1 MIVMKKYLLLIF
13 LFLVAEGISAQT
25 PYLKEIFQKDTT
37 YLTADATNIKF
48 PIRGK
53 VKISPTGFVQ
63 YMQIEFWVYDAT
75 GREIYYANH
84 AAPTS
89 ASTPEKY
96 QEQMDRMV
104 EKEYAAFMRRQ
115 GKMLLLR
122 KWNNLRIEYY
132 DFIISQADATT

>member
-1 MIVMKKYLLLIF
+1 VKKTVLFSLLFIAASS
-13 LFLVAEGISAQT
+13 LFAQT
-25 PYLKEIFQKDTT
+25 PYLKEIFQKDTI
-37 YLTADATNIKF
+37 YLTADAANIKF
-48 PIRGK
+48 PIHGK

-115 GKMLLLR
+115 GKMLFLR
-122 KWNNLRIEYY
+122 NGKNQVPIAIGIQ
-132 DFIISQADATT
+132 D

>member
-1 MIVMKKYLLLIF
+1 VKNILLFIF
-13 LFLVAEGISAQT
+13 LYTLSGIASAQT
-25 PYLKEIFQKDTT
+25 PYFREIFQKDTT
-37 YLTADATNIKF
+37 YLTADAENIKF
-48 PIRGK
+48 PIHGK
-53 VKISPTGFVQ
+53 VKISQTGFVQ

-84 AAPTS
+84 AAPTA

-115 GKMLLLR
+115 GKMLFLR
-122 KWNNLRIEYY
+122 K
-132 DFIISQADATT
+132 

>member
-1 MIVMKKYLLLIF
+1 MKNVILVSF
-13 LFLVAEGISAQT
+13 LCLTVHIACAQT
-25 PYLKEIFQKDTT
+25 PYFREIFLKDTT
-37 YLTADATNIKF
+37 YLTADAENIKF
-48 PIRGK
+48 PIHGK
-53 VKISPTGFVQ
+53 VKISQTGFVQ

-115 GKMLLLR
+115 GKMLFLR
-122 KWNNLRIEYY
+122 KGMIRDAPDSTIEE
-132 DFIISQADATT
+132 